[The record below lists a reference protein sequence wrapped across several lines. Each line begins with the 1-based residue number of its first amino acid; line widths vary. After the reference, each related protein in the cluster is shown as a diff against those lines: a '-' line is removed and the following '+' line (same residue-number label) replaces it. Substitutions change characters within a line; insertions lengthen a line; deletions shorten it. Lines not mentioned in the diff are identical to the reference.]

1 MKTKKILATLL
12 SLAFAVC
19 SIPAFALADEV
30 ENGDDIQVTQEDQ
43 IAVSPD
49 ETGEPGGDEEDEP
62 DPNRLLKGYS
72 ASIQDDGIIGVNFFL
87 DLSEVE
93 ISGNPYMEF
102 TVTDQEGNITTQTA
116 DYSFSTVTSPGGETQ
131 TYKFTVGIA
140 AKDMTSDIT
149 AKLYDGSGFLESFD
163 YSLAEYLNSLIDDP
177 RGSYNDYADLAR
189 ALLDYGTYAQIYF
202 GHNTDE
208 LANGGTF
215 TTDVSRVTSAKIE
228 TASKPDIFDYDPDDN
243 ISFYGASLSL
253 KSKTSLTLYIAN
265 QSGSDVNYD
274 VALPSEDITWE
285 HTTKNGYDVFVFTG
299 FTADLLNEKV
309 MVTAKVGSDEVLTV
323 CYRPLGYVY
332 TVLNKETDS
341 RYTEDLKNL
350 VRSLYIFYDEVAQE
364 FGGPGY
370 ISPFN

>member
-49 ETGEPGGDEEDEP
+49 EPGEPGGDEEEEETDSIL
-62 DPNRLLKGYS
+62 NGYS
-72 ASIQDDGIIGVNFFL
+72 ASIHEDGVIGVNFFL
-87 DLSEVE
+87 DLSKAE
-93 ISGNPYMEF
+93 ITGDPYMEF
-102 TVTDQEGNITTQTA
+102 TVTDLEGNSTTQTA
-116 DYSFSTVTSPGGETQ
+116 DYVLSTVMDPGGETQ
-131 TYKFTVGIA
+131 MYKFTVGIA
-140 AKDMTSDIT
+140 VKDMTSDIK
-149 AKLYDGSGFLESFD
+149 AELYDGSGLLETFD
-163 YSLAEYLNSLIDDP
+163 YSLAEYLNSLINSP
-177 RGSYNDYADLAR
+177 KGEYVDYVDLAE

-341 RYTEDLKNL
+341 RYTEELKNL
-350 VRSLYIFYDEVAQE
+350 VRSLYIFYDEAAE
-364 FGGPGY
+364 IFGHGY
-370 ISPFN
+370 VSPLG

>member
-43 IAVSPD
+43 IAVSDD
-49 ETGEPGGDEEDEP
+49 EGPGGPGGDEEEEESKSILD
-62 DPNRLLKGYS
+62 GYS
-72 ASIQDDGIIGVNFFL
+72 ASIQDDGVIGVNFFL
-87 DLSEVE
+87 DLSKVE
-93 ISGNPYMEF
+93 ITGNPYMEF

-116 DYSFSTVTSPGGETQ
+116 DYVLGTVMEPGGETQ
-131 TYKFTVGIA
+131 KYKFTVGIA

-149 AKLYDGSGFLESFD
+149 AELYDGSGLLETFD
-163 YSLAEYLNSLIDDP
+163 YSLAEYLNSLINDP
-177 RGSYNDYADLAR
+177 RGAYDDYADLAR

-202 GHNTDE
+202 GHNTDD

-228 TASKPDIFDYDPDDN
+228 SASKPDISDYDPDDN
-243 ISFYGASLSL
+243 ISYYGASLSL

-274 VALPSEDITWE
+274 VAVPSEDITWE
-285 HTTKNGYDVFVFTG
+285 HTTINGYDVFVFTG
-299 FTADLLNEKV
+299 FTAEMLNEKV

-341 RYTEDLKNL
+341 RYTEELKNL
-350 VRSLYIFYDEVAQE
+350 VRSLYILYDEAAKILDHTYSTPL
-364 FGGPGY
+364 G
-370 ISPFN
+370 